1 MGQRED
7 MLGVITR
14 AYAAR
19 AAGDLEGLVA
29 EFHPEGSFN
38 LIGDKS
44 ALHLTGS
51 FKGHALLLEAFGHF
65 TSHFAFEQREIL
77 TEVVEG
83 DHAAI
88 RSRLV
93 IRYRPNKKVFTTELL
108 DLFRFQDGKII
119 ELIEFADTALVKAII
134 A

>member
-7 MLGVITR
+7 MLDVITR

-19 AAGDLEGLVA
+19 ATGDLEGLVA
-29 EFHPEGSFN
+29 EFHPEGTFN
-38 LIGDKS
+38 LLGDKS
-44 ALHLTGS
+44 ALHLVGS
-51 FKGHALLLEAFGHF
+51 FKGHPLLLEAFGQF
-65 TSHFAFEQREIL
+65 TAHFAFEQRDIL

-93 IRYRPNKKVFTTELL
+93 IRYRPNKKVFTTEIL
-108 DLFRFQDGKII
+108 DLFSFKDGKII
-119 ELIEFADTALVKAII
+119 ELIEFADTALIKAVV

>member
-1 MGQRED
+1 MNRED
-7 MLGVITR
+7 MLDVIKR

-19 AAGDLEGLVA
+19 AAGDLDGLVA
-29 EFHPEGSFN
+29 TFHPEGTFN
-38 LIGDKS
+38 LIGDRS

-51 FKGHALLLEAFGHF
+51 FKGHALLLEAFGQF
-65 TSHFAFEQREIL
+65 TAHFAFEQREIL

-83 DHAAI
+83 DYAAI

-108 DLFRFQDGKII
+108 DLFKFQDGKII
-119 ELIEFADTALVKAII
+119 ELIEYADTALIKAVV